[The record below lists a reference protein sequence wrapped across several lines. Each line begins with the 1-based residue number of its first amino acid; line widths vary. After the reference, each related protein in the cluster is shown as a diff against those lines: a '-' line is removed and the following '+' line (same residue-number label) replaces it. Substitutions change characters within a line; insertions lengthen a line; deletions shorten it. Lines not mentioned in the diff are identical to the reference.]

1 MAGLGHEAA
10 FAESSRNPEVTT
22 HLHGTAPAPN
32 LEPFRSVL
40 DRFFSLRLRARTA
53 CMRLWV
59 HDDPVLEHA
68 CACACVLWPNILVLV
83 LLLKSGVHANE
94 DINEM
99 LQSGADKI
107 SINTAAHRDIK
118 IISDASEAFG
128 AQSVVASV
136 QAKRRARMQWDSLY
150 LNGRENSS
158 TSVVDWCKTLV
169 GGGVGEILLTSIDQ
183 DGTMMGPDKEL
194 IDTVLANVRIPV
206 VVSGGVSSAEDV
218 LWIAEAGASG
228 VAIARCL
235 HFKHFEI
242 KDVKK
247 YLKKNNVAVSWRY

>member
-1 MAGLGHEAA
+1 MEKFRIIPKLEVKSENVVKGMRMEGLRVVGQPSEMANIYLEGGADAILFIDTVASLYNRSQIHGLA
-10 FAESSRNPEVTT
+10 SSVANQTRVPLIVGGG
-22 HLHGTAPAPN
+22 L
-32 LEPFRSVL
+32 RSV
-40 DRFFSLRLRARTA
+40 
-53 CMRLWV
+53 
-59 HDDPVLEHA
+59 
-68 CACACVLWPNILVLV
+68 
-83 LLLKSGVHANE
+83 E

-169 GGGVGEILLTSIDQ
+169 DGGVGEILLTSIDQ

>member
-1 MAGLGHEAA
+1 MEKFRIIPKLEVKSENVVKGMRMEGLRVVGQPSEMANIYLEGGADEILFIDTVASLYNRSQIHGLA
-10 FAESSRNPEVTT
+10 SSVANQTRVPLIVGGG
-22 HLHGTAPAPN
+22 L
-32 LEPFRSVL
+32 RSV
-40 DRFFSLRLRARTA
+40 
-53 CMRLWV
+53 
-59 HDDPVLEHA
+59 
-68 CACACVLWPNILVLV
+68 
-83 LLLKSGVHANE
+83 E

-169 GGGVGEILLTSIDQ
+169 DGGVGEILLTSIDQ

>member
-1 MAGLGHEAA
+1 MEKFRIIPKLEVKSENVVKGMRMEGLRVVGQPSEMANIYLEGGADEILFIDTVASLYNRSQIHGLA
-10 FAESSRNPEVTT
+10 SSVANQTRVPLIVGGG
-22 HLHGTAPAPN
+22 L
-32 LEPFRSVL
+32 RSL
-40 DRFFSLRLRARTA
+40 
-53 CMRLWV
+53 
-59 HDDPVLEHA
+59 
-68 CACACVLWPNILVLV
+68 
-83 LLLKSGVHANE
+83 E

-99 LQSGADKI
+99 LQSGADKV

-158 TSVVDWCKTLV
+158 KSVVDWCKTLV
-169 GGGVGEILLTSIDQ
+169 DGGVGEILLTSIDH

-242 KDVKK
+242 KYVKK
-247 YLKKNNVAVSWRY
+247 YLQENNIAVSWRY

>member
-1 MAGLGHEAA
+1 
-10 FAESSRNPEVTT
+10 V
-22 HLHGTAPAPN
+22 
-32 LEPFRSVL
+32 
-40 DRFFSLRLRARTA
+40 
-53 CMRLWV
+53 
-59 HDDPVLEHA
+59 
-68 CACACVLWPNILVLV
+68 
-83 LLLKSGVHANE
+83 E

-99 LQSGADKI
+99 LQSGADKV

-118 IISDASEAFG
+118 IIGDASEAFG

-158 TSVVDWCKTLV
+158 KSVVDWCKALV
-169 GGGVGEILLTSIDQ
+169 DGGVGEILLTSIDH

-206 VVSGGVSSAEDV
+206 VVSGGVSSVEDV

-235 HFKHFEI
+235 HFKHFGI

-247 YLKKNNVAVSWRY
+247 YLQENNIAVSWRY